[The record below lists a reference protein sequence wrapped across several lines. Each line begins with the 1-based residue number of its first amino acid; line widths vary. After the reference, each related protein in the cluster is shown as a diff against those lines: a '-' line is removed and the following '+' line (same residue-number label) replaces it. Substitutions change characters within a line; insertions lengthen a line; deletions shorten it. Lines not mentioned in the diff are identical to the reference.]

1 MGFPRI
7 PSTRPR
13 FVLAGVSYTLCFFV
27 FLGLLMIFE
36 PRMRDS
42 NWRGWELV
50 NFGLAV
56 VAIAFFPVGVCLLA
70 WAFLGHRPSGSKGK
84 LSGPISRH
92 AGVWDK
98 HLDW

>member
-1 MGFPRI
+1 MRYPRI

-13 FVLAGVSYTLCFFV
+13 FVLAGISYALCFYV
-27 FLGLLMIFE
+27 FLGSVMIIE
-36 PRMRDS
+36 PHMHGS

-56 VAIAFFPVGVCLLA
+56 IAIALIPVGVFLLA
-70 WAFLGHRPSGSKGK
+70 WAFLGNQPSGAKGK
-84 LSGPISRH
+84 LSDQVSRH
-92 AGVWDK
+92 AGVWDR